1 MTGRSNRRTA
11 NRSAI
16 DIFLSWPLW
25 LSVVVLT
32 LLAIGLSG
40 TAGVAVIAV
49 VVGEVVP
56 ISVVLAFTI
65 PALIVP
71 PAAFA
76 QLWAMRR
83 AWRSER
89 ELARFFESTEA
100 LLAIGDWSGRLFRTS
115 PSWHDLIG
123 FTAEEL
129 AEGHFIA
136 FVHPDDVAETI
147 REAKKLGT
155 GEHRSVGFVN
165 RLRRKGGGYVWLQWN
180 ATSDP
185 RRKLIYATAVDV
197 TSRVESEA
205 LKDALISTVNHEIR
219 TPLAAIYAALK
230 IVQGMQTDC
239 ASDQSQRMLKIAE
252 TNADRLVRMI
262 DDMLDVQRIEAG
274 TANYQIAPCDV
285 AELLAAVADQ
295 ARLLHAGSTVALR
308 VVDEAPGA
316 WALAD
321 PDRLHQVLSNLLSNA
336 YKFAPPVSDVTLAV
350 RPAGL
355 GLRFTVL
362 DEGPGVPE
370 ADRERVFERFYQS
383 GRHNK
388 GGSGLGLAICRTL
401 MRDMGGAI
409 GMEPAPPPGAA
420 FFVEIPAAPPA

>member
-1 MTGRSNRRTA
+1 MSPQLNHRTA
-11 NRSAI
+11 DR
-16 DIFLSWPLW
+16 IFVGRVLGWPLW
-25 LSVVVLT
+25 LGTIVLSLVT
-32 LLAIGLSG
+32 IVGSG
-40 TAGVAVIAV
+40 IVGSLVIYLT
-49 VVGEVVP
+49 VGALQP
-56 ISVVLAFTI
+56 AAYLFAFGI
-65 PALIVP
+65 PALIIP
-71 PAAFA
+71 PAALA

-83 AWRSER
+83 AWRSES

-115 PSWHDLIG
+115 PSWYDLVG
-123 FTAEEL
+123 FTADEM
-129 AEGHFIA
+129 AGGHFIA
-136 FVHPDDVAETI
+136 FVHPDDAEETI
-147 REAKKLGT
+147 REAKKLGS
-155 GEHRSVGFVN
+155 GDHRSVGFVN
-165 RLRRKGGGYVWLQWN
+165 RFRRKTGGYVWLQWN
-180 ATSDP
+180 ATADR
-185 RRKLIYATAVDV
+185 RRKLIYATAVDA
-197 TSRVESEA
+197 TARVESEA

-252 TNADRLVRMI
+252 SNADRLVRMI

-336 YKFAPPVSDVTLAV
+336 YKFAPPASDVTLAV

-401 MRDMGGAI
+401 IRDMGGAI